1 MSESPAEAQRIKPR
15 QSLSGRLWL
24 LTTLAVLLSEI
35 VVFLPYVAHER
46 HNWLQGHVED
56 ATIAVLAAT
65 GGPIDAAKRD
75 DLLRLAGVEAI
86 RMTGPD
92 GVAVTVGN
100 GALQADVAL
109 DLRQEDLLTRI
120 SRALRAVVM
129 SQDRLLVVTD
139 STWLHPAATVTVA
152 LHEQGLSR
160 ALRQFAADFA
170 VLGLLIAAVTGGLV
184 YLAVLVLLVR
194 PMRRITGSIV
204 AFRADP
210 GRTPPLDPGDV
221 TVLPNDE
228 MAVAGQELAAMQH
241 ELRAALWRNARLAA
255 LGTVVA
261 KVSHDLRGILTPA
274 LLTAERLQL
283 SQDPKVQRAG
293 EMLVQVVDR
302 ATDLVRRT
310 LDYARE
316 GPPPLELAPVELARL
331 VNEAAEVG
339 RPLGSVFRLDNAIDA
354 ALLVRADRIQ
364 LFRVLVNLL
373 RNAAEAGALSV
384 QVTAH
389 LASGTVVIEIA
400 DDGPGLPEAVRAELF
415 RPFAGSVRRG
425 GSGLGLAIARDL
437 MVAHGGD
444 IELVDTG
451 EAGTTFRMTLR
462 AADPPAPPAT
472 QQDSVRI
479 APATSADV

>member
-1 MSESPAEAQRIKPR
+1 
-15 QSLSGRLWL
+15 
-24 LTTLAVLLSEI
+24 
-35 VVFLPYVAHER
+35 
-46 HNWLQGHVED
+46 LQGHVED
-56 ATIAVLAAT
+56 ASIAVLAAT
-65 GGPIDAAKRD
+65 GGPIDATKRD
-75 DLLRLAGVEAI
+75 NLLRLSGTEAI
-86 RMTGPD
+86 RMTGPN
-92 GVAVTVGN
+92 GAAITIGN
-100 GALQADVAL
+100 GDTQADVAI

-120 SRALRAVVM
+120 GRALRAIVM

-139 STWLHPAATVTVA
+139 STRLHPEATVTVA
-152 LHEQGLSR
+152 LHEHGLSR
-160 ALRQFAADFA
+160 ALRQFATDFT
-170 VLGLLIAAVTGGLV
+170 VLALLIAAVTGGLV

-210 GRTPPLDPGDV
+210 ERTPPLDPGDV

-228 MAVAGQELAAMQH
+228 MAVAGRELAAMQH
-241 ELRAALWRNARLAA
+241 EMRAALGRNARLAA

-283 SQDPKVQRAG
+283 SQDPKIQRAG
-293 EMLVQVVDR
+293 ETLVQAVDR

-339 RPLGSVFRLDNAIDA
+339 RPLGSVFRLDNTIDA

-373 RNAAEAGALSV
+373 RNAAEAGARSAK
-384 QVTAH
+384 VTAH
-389 LASGTVVIEIA
+389 LASATVVIEIA
-400 DDGPGLPEAVRAELF
+400 DDGPGLPEAVCADLF

-425 GSGLGLAIARDL
+425 GTGLGLAIARDL

-444 IELVDTG
+444 IELLDTG